1 MVRRAEVA
9 PESREARSILPRL
22 IRSRFNRMKPMPDDS
37 HDRVLGF
44 FALNL
49 DTARRDLSI
58 RELAEVIR
66 EVLGEGEVEALIR
79 ALTRKDR

>member
-1 MVRRAEVA
+1 
-9 PESREARSILPRL
+9 
-22 IRSRFNRMKPMPDDS
+22 MKPMPDDS

-49 DTARRDLSI
+49 DTARRDMSI
-58 RELAEVIR
+58 QEFADIIR

-79 ALTRKDR
+79 ALNRQSR